1 MLVAL
6 FDAWD
11 SIEALCAGLD
21 DAQWTRPTECP
32 GWTVKDVV
40 SHLIGIE
47 AMMIGRPATAHR
59 AAPVAH
65 VRNLLGEM
73 NEHEVDARRGRT
85 GPEVLAEWRE
95 IAVIQ
100 RGRLAAADDDWF
112 ATPTDT
118 PAGPGTFEDF
128 TAIRTLD
135 AWVHEQDIRR
145 AIGRPGHDTG
155 PAAELTIDR
164 LARQLPMVVGKRAAA
179 GEGRSAAVVL
189 DGPVSRRWTV
199 AVSGGRGAFA
209 DVAAPDATV
218 AMGSGH
224 FVALATGR
232 CGPESADWT
241 ASGDAELAA
250 RIVSSLNVM
259 V

>member
-11 SIEALCAGLD
+11 SIEGLCAGLD
-21 DAQWTRPTECP
+21 AAQWSRPTECP
-32 GWTVKDVV
+32 GWSVKDVV

-47 AMMIGRPATAHR
+47 AMMIGRPATPHR
-59 AAPVAH
+59 AQPAEH
-65 VRNLLGEM
+65 VRNPLGEM
-73 NEHEVDARRGRT
+73 NEHEVDTRRGRT
-85 GPEVLAEWRE
+85 GAEVLAEWIE
-95 IAVIQ
+95 IAAIQ
-100 RGRLAAADDDWF
+100 RERLASADDAWF

-118 PAGPGTFEDF
+118 PAGPGTMEDF

-145 AIGRPGHDTG
+145 AIGVRGHDTG

-164 LARQLPMVVGKRAAA
+164 LARQLPMVVGRRAAA
-179 GEGRSAAVVL
+179 GEGRGAAVVL
-189 DGPVSRRWTV
+189 DGPVVRRWTV

-209 DVAAPDATV
+209 EVAEPDATV
-218 AMGSGH
+218 TMHSDD

-232 CGPESADWT
+232 RGADGATWT
-241 ASGDAELAA
+241 ASGDGDLAA
-250 RIVSSLNVM
+250 RIVASLNVM
-259 V
+259 I